1 VRLLPAIRLLTL
13 AVASTAWAT
22 DPCSLVAES
31 DQPISIALVV
41 GDPEATLVAGA
52 VIEIDHPEDK
62 VGIEGEGI
70 AVPKTTI
77 SKQPPDAIA
86 TANDLGDRVR
96 VVIARAGQLPTNQAL
111 LTLHFERC
119 RDAKAVVATD
129 FTCKVVDAS
138 DPTSHKIQDVG
149 CKVTIP

>member
-1 VRLLPAIRLLTL
+1 MPVRSALPLLVL
-13 AVASTAWAT
+13 ASAAWAK
-22 DPCSLVAES
+22 DPCPLVAKS
-31 DQPISIALVV
+31 DQPVGIALVV
-41 GDPEATLVAGA
+41 QDPEATLVAGA
-52 VIEIDHPEDK
+52 VIEVDHPEDK

-77 SKQPPDAIA
+77 SNQPPDAIA

-96 VVIARAGQLPTNQAL
+96 VVIARAGQLPANQPL

-119 RDAKAVVATD
+119 RDAKPIVAAD
-129 FTCKVVDAS
+129 FACKVVDAS
-138 DPTSHKIQDVG
+138 DPTSHKIHDVD